1 MGAKTEQSLKGT
13 WTSFCVIPRIYSRLL
28 VLSGHVET
36 VCRLSKLHEA
46 KHHVNVTLD
55 MDELDLTSAESKATY
70 EEIKTYVA
78 ERNDGMKVSNL
89 YIAQV
94 KAKYGIIERE
104 NYNKPKSDEA
114 GQPKYWVVSVS
125 DKIQWCRQARWVR
138 DGKIYT
144 SAGVSAGMDMSL
156 GFIGDLYGME
166 QAEQIA
172 QDIEY
177 IWNK

>member
-1 MGAKTEQSLKGT
+1 MQPHESFLKKL
-13 WTSFCVIPRIYSRLL
+13 FDLAQDAEY
-28 VLSGHVET
+28 VLSICTGSA
-36 VCRLSKLHEA
+36 LLA
-46 KHHVNVTLD
+46 KAGVLNGI
-55 MDELDLTSAESKATY
+55 KAT
-70 EEIKTYVA
+70 
-78 ERNDGMKVSNL
+78 SNK
-89 YIAQV
+89 
-94 KAKYGIIERE
+94 KAF
-104 NYNKPKSDEA
+104 D
-114 GQPKYWVVSVS
+114 WVVSVS